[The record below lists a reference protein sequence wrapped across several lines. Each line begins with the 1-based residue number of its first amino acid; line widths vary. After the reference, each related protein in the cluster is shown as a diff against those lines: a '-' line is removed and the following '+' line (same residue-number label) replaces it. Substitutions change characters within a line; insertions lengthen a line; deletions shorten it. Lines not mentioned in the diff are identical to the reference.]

1 MCVGSKIKNYLD
13 ESGITQKYL
22 SEKANI
28 ELPKLNLAL
37 NGKRKMTFEE
47 YENICWALGVGV
59 DRFLTPKKPKKRVRG
74 GGVVMMDESLKE
86 IQEIT
91 DEFSVLDNKQPESIQ
106 LIYLKE
112 KFYPKIMETLMC
124 WIMGK
129 KKVRIILDCDPDRKK
144 IKMQIN
150 LLDKNS
156 PQKCE
161 LQEAEVENLV

>member
-1 MCVGSKIKNYLD
+1 
-13 ESGITQKYL
+13 
-22 SEKANI
+22 
-28 ELPKLNLAL
+28 
-37 NGKRKMTFEE
+37 
-47 YENICWALGVGV
+47 
-59 DRFLTPKKPKKRVRG
+59 
-74 GGVVMMDESLKE
+74 
-86 IQEIT
+86 
-91 DEFSVLDNKQPESIQ
+91 
-106 LIYLKE
+106 
-112 KFYPKIMETLMC
+112 MC

>member
-1 MCVGSKIKNYLD
+1 M
-13 ESGITQKYL
+13 
-22 SEKANI
+22 
-28 ELPKLNLAL
+28 
-37 NGKRKMTFEE
+37 
-47 YENICWALGVGV
+47 
-59 DRFLTPKKPKKRVRG
+59 
-74 GGVVMMDESLKE
+74 VVMMDESLKE

-124 WIMGK
+124 WITGK

-150 LLDKNS
+150 FLDKNS